1 MRMSRIV
8 LLPEPSVRSEQADDY
23 SPSEGYATHGKAG
36 ALALHKAL
44 DDNDVQLRHGI
55 TAKSRHGAVR
65 RPRGPF
71 TC

>member
-1 MRMSRIV
+1 MSRIV
-8 LLPEPSVRSEQADDY
+8 LLPEPSVRSEPADDY
-23 SPSEGYATHGKAG
+23 SPFFDGEGYATHGKSG

-44 DDNDVQLRHGI
+44 DDNDVRLWHGI
-55 TAKSRHGAVR
+55 TAKSRAVR